1 MQVEVVY
8 CRKCKNQVESA
19 DTFCKHCGEDQRP
32 PQVTAPAP
40 TNAVPSAAAKHGLL
54 KIATRIVLLCLSF
67 HFVMAMGMIWYQK
80 YDYNVV
86 YLLFNTIQTI
96 LVDGCLLFF
105 FFILLLRQKR

>member
-1 MQVEVVY
+1 
-8 CRKCKNQVESA
+8 
-19 DTFCKHCGEDQRP
+19 
-32 PQVTAPAP
+32 
-40 TNAVPSAAAKHGLL
+40 
-54 KIATRIVLLCLSF
+54 
-67 HFVMAMGMIWYQK
+67 MGMIWYQK